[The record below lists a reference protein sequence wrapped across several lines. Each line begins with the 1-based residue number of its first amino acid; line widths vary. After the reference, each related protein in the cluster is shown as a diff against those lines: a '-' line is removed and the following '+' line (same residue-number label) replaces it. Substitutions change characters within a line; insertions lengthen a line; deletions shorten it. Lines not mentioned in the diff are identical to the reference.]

1 MAYISNNWLKLNL
14 ERDSPHYPIL
24 VEMKGQSTSWND
36 CVYYLRFTHSVTNPL
51 GENQYKAVHLLQDE
65 IEAILPDLLI
75 SIPEKSRIDILRD
88 TIPNMSD
95 EAKFGLIKLLLEDNE
110 D

>member
-1 MAYISNNWLKLNL
+1 
-14 ERDSPHYPIL
+14 
-24 VEMKGQSTSWND
+24 VSTSWND
-36 CVYYLRFTHSVTNPL
+36 TVYCLEFITSDYIP
-51 GENQYKAVHLLQDE
+51 GENKYKAVNLLQDE

-95 EAKFGLIKLLLEDNE
+95 KAKFGLIKLLLEDNE